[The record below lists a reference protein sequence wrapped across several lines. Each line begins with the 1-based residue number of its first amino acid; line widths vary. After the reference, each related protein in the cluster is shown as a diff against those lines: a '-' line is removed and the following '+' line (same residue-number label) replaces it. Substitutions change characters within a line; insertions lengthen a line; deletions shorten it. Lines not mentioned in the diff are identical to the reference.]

1 MNDCLIQNPAYSI
14 DPSLTFLCG
23 LMKKTLQE
31 NISQEYSHKYN
42 HLIETQLKSNE
53 IFNGEFINVK
63 KDSVILPD
71 NSQTIR
77 EYITHPGA
85 SVIIAINN
93 AGHLILEYQYRYPVA
108 QVMLELPAGKLEPNE
123 DPLVGAKRELL
134 EETGYSGEKWDYLGT
149 TYPCIGYS
157 DEKMVYY
164 LATELSY
171 SEPKLDVGEFLEVV
185 TMSLQEVYEL
195 IYTNQITDNKTITG
209 IMLYQ
214 GYLEKNK

>member
-14 DPSLTFLCG
+14 DPSLTFLCD
-23 LMKKTLQE
+23 LMKKIPQKYIPQKHNHGYNHE
-31 NISQEYSHKYN
+31 YN
-42 HLIETQLKSNE
+42 HLVETQLESNK

-71 NSQTIR
+71 NTKAIR

-85 SVIIAINN
+85 SVIIAIDNN
-93 AGHLILEYQYRYPVA
+93 RYPVA
-108 QVMLELPAGKLEPNE
+108 QVMLELPAGKLEINE
-123 DPLVGAKRELL
+123 DPLVCAKRELL

-157 DEKMVYY
+157 NEKMVYY

-171 SEPKLDVGEFLEVV
+171 SQPNLDVGEFLEVV
-185 TMSLQEVYEL
+185 TMPLQEAYKL
-195 IYTNQITDNKTITG
+195 IYNNQITDNKTITG